1 MSATNNTYKRLSLF
15 TGTGE
20 RKYLNEAE
28 RDRFLKAI
36 PVLKNP
42 IEQTY
47 CEMLFWTGCR
57 VSEALALTHQHIDL
71 EERMIIIRS
80 LKKRSKQK
88 GSHYR
93 PVPIPDHFADR
104 LNQVHSVGLHHM
116 TGSVDKL
123 WGFSRTTAWQRISKV
138 MHAAQIH
145 GAMGCGKGLRHSYG
159 VHAAL
164 KGIPETRIKK
174 WLGHEHLETTSIY
187 LDVAGPEDRA
197 IAERMWT

>member
-1 MSATNNTYKRLSLF
+1 MSASNNSYNRLSLF

-28 RDRFLKAI
+28 RERFLKAI
-36 PVLKNP
+36 PALENP
-42 IEQTY
+42 VEQTY
-47 CEMLFWTGCR
+47 CEVLFWTGCR

-71 EERMIIIRS
+71 EERIIIIRS

-88 GSHYR
+88 STQYR

-104 LNQVHSVGLHHM
+104 LNQVHSVGIHHM
-116 TGSVDKL
+116 TGSVERL
-123 WGFSRTTAWQRISKV
+123 WDFSRTTAWHRINTV
-138 MHAAQIH
+138 MKAANIK
-145 GAMGCGKGLRHSYG
+145 GAMACGRGLRHSYG

-187 LDVAGPEDRA
+187 LDIAGPEDRA
-197 IAERMWT
+197 IAQRMWR